1 MIEVKFLQVGT
12 GVNKT
17 SALIELMM
25 SMNPNNIAFLNI
37 RNFDYRCI
45 INEINNSETMGLLK
59 SANLN
64 QEPGSF

>member
-1 MIEVKFLQVGT
+1 MIEVKFLQVGID
-12 GVNKT
+12 VNKT
-17 SALIELMM
+17 SALSELIM

-37 RNFDYRCI
+37 RTFDYRCI
-45 INEINNSETMGLLK
+45 INGINNSETMGLLK